1 MAYPKPGEKRV
12 DWKERLTGPINELE
26 MGRAKPFS
34 WLRSRCRAD
43 GDICDIREK
52 TCALI
57 GKKQLLRRQVRSG
70 QTNIFDFAGANGH
83 EVAGGYRGRIEEE
96 MTTAQIARATEPAR
110 KCMASDYENCEG

>member
-1 MAYPKPGEKRV
+1 MSWKWDERNPFPGYAAV
-12 DWKERLTGPINELE
+12 AERMGISVTYARKLVRSLE
-26 MGRAKPFS
+26 
-34 WLRSRCRAD
+34 
-43 GDICDIREK
+43 
-52 TCALI
+52 
-57 GKKQLLRRQVRSG
+57 KKQLLRRQVRSG